1 MKILVTGA
9 AGFIGY
15 HISKQL
21 LSNGHEV
28 IGLDNINGY
37 YDIKLKF
44 SRLKQL
50 GISQIDATPFN
61 IICTGRLFGPRFKF
75 IRMHLEDREKLP
87 KLFRK
92 QDFDV
97 VCNLAAQAGVR
108 FSIENPEPYVD
119 SNVVGFLNLL
129 ECCRN
134 FKIKHLVYA
143 SSSSVYGLSNRI
155 PFSVKQ
161 SVDKPISLYAVTK
174 KTNELLAHSYSH
186 LYHIPTTGL
195 RFFTVYGPWGRPD
208 MALFL
213 FTEAMTENKP
223 IKVFNKGKM
232 KRDFTYIDDI
242 TDGLIK
248 VIEKGV
254 KERTKKDFYRI
265 YNLGNGNPV
274 ALIDFITTI
283 AQHLKIKPQME
294 LLPLQKGDME
304 KTWAD
309 ISSLKKDFD
318 YQPNT
323 TIQKGIKSFID
334 WYLKYQKTI
343 L

>member
-15 HISKQL
+15 HLTHQL

-28 IGLDNINGY
+28 VGLDNINGY
-37 YDIKLKF
+37 YDVKLKF
-44 SRLKQL
+44 SRLQQL

-61 IICTGRLFGPRFKF
+61 IICTGKQFGPRFKF

-108 FSIENPEPYVD
+108 FSIENPEPYID

-134 FKIKHLVYA
+134 FKIKHLIYA
-143 SSSSVYGLSNRI
+143 SSSSVYGLNDKI
-155 PFSVKQ
+155 PFSIKQ
-161 SVDKPISLYAVTK
+161 NVDQPISLYAATK

-186 LYHIPTTGL
+186 LYNIPTTGL
-195 RFFTVYGPWGRPD
+195 RFFTVYGAWGRPD

-213 FTEAMTENKP
+213 FTEAMAENKP
-223 IKVFNKGKM
+223 IKVFNEGKM
-232 KRDFTYIDDI
+232 ERDFTFIDDI
-242 TDGLIK
+242 IDGVLK
-248 VIEKGV
+248 VIEKGITH
-254 KERTKKDFYRI
+254 RTKKDLYRI
-265 YNLGNGNPV
+265 YNLGNGTPV
-274 ALIDFITTI
+274 ALIDFIKTI
-283 AQHLKIKPQME
+283 AKHLNVKPQMQ
-294 LLPLQKGDME
+294 LLPLQQGDMK

-309 ISSLKKDFD
+309 VSELKKEYD

-323 TIQKGIKSFID
+323 SIEKGIKNFVD
-334 WYLKYQKTI
+334 WYLSYHKK
-343 L
+343 